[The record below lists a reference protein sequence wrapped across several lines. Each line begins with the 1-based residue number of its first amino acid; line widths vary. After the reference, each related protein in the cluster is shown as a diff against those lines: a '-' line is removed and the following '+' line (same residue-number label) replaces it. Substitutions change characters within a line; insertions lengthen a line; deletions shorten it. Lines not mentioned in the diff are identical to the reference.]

1 MPVEIK
7 NLSIKVQVNGIE
19 EQEGNEVDKNTSMW
33 SQTELIELIEKS
45 LNNKKER

>member
-7 NLSIKVQVNGIE
+7 NLSIKVQVHGNASQIRNDADDLTSEWTQE
-19 EQEGNEVDKNTSMW
+19 ELT
-33 SQTELIELIEKS
+33 ELIEKS

>member
-7 NLSIKVQVNGIE
+7 NLSIKVQISSSPKETRPSVAE
-19 EQEGNEVDKNTSMW
+19 ER
-33 SQTELIELIEKS
+33 QTWKQRELLGLIEKS